1 MHNQY
6 SYQSI
11 ITVLTLLSICLQL
24 IVIRKS
30 LFVFTFFVK
39 KKLEKELPKSYNNSV
54 STLQKSYLPKL
65 KRKCNN
71 LKKGFSLQEI
81 LRQGFKQ
88 AFLFVAS
95 DSSVNSKKRE
105 SSLFYLS
112 AIPPCQGMYNFLK
125 VENAMEV
132 NILGLMATALFIII
146 PTSFLLILYVK
157 TASNAE
163 AQLLTFQCQDQIG
176 VRWVPVP
183 LVG

>member
-1 MHNQY
+1 
-6 SYQSI
+6 
-11 ITVLTLLSICLQL
+11 
-24 IVIRKS
+24 VIRKS

-112 AIPPCQGMYNFLK
+112 AIPPC
-125 VENAMEV
+125 
-132 NILGLMATALFIII
+132 
-146 PTSFLLILYVK
+146 
-157 TASNAE
+157 
-163 AQLLTFQCQDQIG
+163 
-176 VRWVPVP
+176 
-183 LVG
+183 